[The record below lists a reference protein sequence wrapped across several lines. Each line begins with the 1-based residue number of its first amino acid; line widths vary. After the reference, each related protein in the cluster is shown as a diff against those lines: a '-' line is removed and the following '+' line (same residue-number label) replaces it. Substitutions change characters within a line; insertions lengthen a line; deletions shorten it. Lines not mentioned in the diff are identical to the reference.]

1 MSAPSQLLGST
12 ISHYRVIESLG
23 GGGMGVVYKAED
35 LRLGRL
41 VALKFLSDDL
51 AKVPHA
57 LERLRLE
64 ARAASALN
72 HPNICTIHDIDEVDG
87 RTFIAM
93 ELLEGNTLKHA
104 MSVQRLDID
113 TILEFGIQIADALD
127 AAHSKGIV
135 HRDIKPANIFVTN
148 RNQAKILDFGLAK
161 VTSGAGLGGSTLE
174 APQANLTSPGT
185 MMGTVAYMSPEQV
198 QGKELDARTDLFSLG
213 IVLYEMATGT
223 PPFRGDTAGIIFE
236 SILNRN
242 PVSPL
247 RINPDVPPQLEQI
260 ISKTLEKNR
269 DIRCQSA
276 AELRTDLKRL
286 RRDTES
292 GRQSTAV
299 GTSPSPLLAR
309 WKKHHWILFGI
320 GVSALLLLILF
331 AADVGHWR
339 SYLLGSKV
347 PIIRSIAVLPLENLS
362 HDPEQEYFVDGMTDA
377 LTTSL
382 SKVGALRVISRTS
395 AAHYK
400 GTNKTLPEIAREL
413 NVDGVVEGSVMRSGN
428 RVRITAQLLHAPTDQ
443 HLWAESYDRDLG
455 DILRLQSEVAQA
467 IAQQVR
473 IQLTPQQQAGLGSAP
488 NVSPGAYDA
497 FLKGQSSNSL
507 TLAGLRSAKTY
518 FEDAIQKDPNFAL
531 ARVGLADTY
540 ASLGSF
546 RWIPPSEAY
555 RHANENIRKAIEL
568 NPNLGEA
575 HSTLGWLSWRYE
587 WDWPTAEKEFRNA
600 VQINPNYSVGYVN
613 LSLYLGWNGQRPESM
628 AEFAKFHELDPMS
641 GGTGA
646 AYYHVRDYK
655 MLGEVS
661 RKDLASDPANWLSH
675 YWVGV
680 AEEASG
686 DLRNAISEF
695 QKAVEL
701 SQGDSDPT
709 AALAHSFVLAG
720 RRNEAESIL
729 HELLRSSKTTY
740 ASPYMIGAVYA
751 SLGNKDKAFE
761 FLEKAYQERS
771 PDLPWF
777 LKADPRIDNLRS
789 DPRYSSLF
797 RRVGLPH

>member
-1 MSAPSQLLGST
+1 MPAPSQLLGST

-51 AKVPHA
+51 ARVPHA

-174 APQANLTSPGT
+174 APEAHLTSPGT

-198 QGKELDARTDLFSLG
+198 QGKELDARTDLFSFG
-213 IVLYEMATGT
+213 IVLYEMTAGT
-223 PPFRGDTAGIIFE
+223 PPFRGDTAGVIFE
-236 SILNRN
+236 SILNRT

-299 GTSPSPLLAR
+299 GTSPSSLLLR
-309 WKKHHWILFGI
+309 WKKHRWILFGI

-331 AADVGHWR
+331 AADIGHWR
-339 SYLLGSKV
+339 SYLLGNKV

-428 RVRITAQLLHAPTDQ
+428 RVRISAQLLHAPSDQ

-467 IAQQVR
+467 VAQQVR
-473 IQLTPQQQAGLGSAP
+473 IQLTPQQQAGLRSVQEVNP
-488 NVSPGAYDA
+488 DAYEA
-497 FLKGQSSNSL
+497 FLKGRSSL
-507 TLAGLRSAKTY
+507 GIKLDGMRAGQAF
-518 FEDAIQKDPNFAL
+518 FEEAIRKDPNFAL
-531 ARVGLADTY
+531 AYVGLADTY
-540 ASLGSF
+540 LNLGTF
-546 RWIPPSEAY
+546 RWIPPQEAY
-555 RHANENIRKAIEL
+555 RHANEAIRKALDL
-568 NPNLGEA
+568 NSSLGET
-575 HSTLGWLSWRYE
+575 HSALGMLSWRFE
-587 WDWPTAEKEFRNA
+587 WDWPAAEKEFRRA
-600 VQINPNYSVGYVN
+600 VEMNPNYELGYID
-613 LSLYLGWNGQRPESM
+613 LGLYLGWSGKGPESM
-628 AEFAKFHELDPMS
+628 AEFAKYHELDPIS
-641 GGTGA
+641 STTGA
-646 AYYHVRDYK
+646 AYYHLQDYK
-655 MLGEVS
+655 MLEEVS
-661 RKDLASDPANWLSH
+661 RKDLVSNPTNWISH
-675 YWVGV
+675 YWIGV
-680 AEEASG
+680 AQEASG
-686 DLRNAISEF
+686 EAPKAITEY
-695 QKAVEL
+695 QTAVEM
-701 SQGDSDPT
+701 SQGDSDT
-709 AALAHSFVLAG
+709 VAALAHAYVIAG
-720 RRNEAESIL
+720 QQRGAENIL
-729 HELLRSSKTTY
+729 HDLLQRSKTTY
-740 ASPYMIGAVYA
+740 VSPYMIGTVYA
-751 SLGNKDKAFE
+751 SLGDKDKAFD

-777 LKADPRIDNLRS
+777 LKVDVRIDNLRS
-789 DPRYSSLF
+789 DPRYSTLF

>member
-1 MSAPSQLLGST
+1 MPAPSQLLGST

-127 AAHSKGIV
+127 AAHSKRIV

-148 RNQAKILDFGLAK
+148 LNQAKILDFGLAK

-198 QGKELDARTDLFSLG
+198 QGKELDARTDLFSFG
-213 IVLYEMATGT
+213 IVLYEMAAGT
-223 PPFRGDTAGIIFE
+223 PPFRGDTAGVIFE
-236 SILNRN
+236 SILNRT
-242 PVSPL
+242 PVSSL
-247 RINPDVPPQLEQI
+247 RINPDLPPQLEQI

-269 DIRCQSA
+269 DIRCQSS

-299 GTSPSPLLAR
+299 GTSPSSLLLR
-309 WKKHHWILFGI
+309 WKKHRWILFGI

-413 NVDGVVEGSVMRSGN
+413 SVDGVIEGSVMRSGN
-428 RVRITAQLLHAPTDQ
+428 RVRIAAQLLHAPTDK
-443 HLWAESYDRDLG
+443 HLWAEAYERDL
-455 DILRLQSEVAQA
+455 DDVLRLQNEVAQA
-467 IAQQVR
+467 IALQVQA
-473 IQLTPQQQAGLGSAP
+473 QLTPQQQAR
-488 NVSPGAYDA
+488 
-497 FLKGQSSNSL
+497 F
-507 TLAGLRSAKTY
+507 RSAGSVNPEAYEAYLRGRYYLSNQFTMGQPLNTAKSY
-518 FEDAIQKDPNFAL
+518 FEESIQKDPGFAL
-531 ARVGLADTY
+531 AYSGLADSY
-540 ASLGSF
+540 VYLAIF
-546 RWIPPSEAY
+546 RQLSPEGAY
-555 RHANENIRKAIEL
+555 RPAKEALRKALELDDSIGEAHDTLGVLSWRSELNWKAAEQEFNRAIALAPSYSCAHEDRAVYLSFVGRRAEALAEIAKSSELYPGPSSAMAESGADYQLRDYQSLVEASRRGVVSYPNEWTEHYTLGVGYEGTGKPLEAISEYQKAIEFL
-568 NPNLGEA
+568 AAVPHRAQEEGE
-575 HSTLGWLSWRYE
+575 
-587 WDWPTAEKEFRNA
+587 
-600 VQINPNYSVGYVN
+600 
-613 LSLYLGWNGQRPESM
+613 
-628 AEFAKFHELDPMS
+628 
-641 GGTGA
+641 
-646 AYYHVRDYK
+646 
-655 MLGEVS
+655 S
-661 RKDLASDPANWLSH
+661 R
-675 YWVGV
+675 
-680 AEEASG
+680 
-686 DLRNAISEF
+686 
-695 QKAVEL
+695 
-701 SQGDSDPT
+701 
-709 AALAHSFVLAG
+709 
-720 RRNEAESIL
+720 
-729 HELLRSSKTTY
+729 
-740 ASPYMIGAVYA
+740 
-751 SLGNKDKAFE
+751 
-761 FLEKAYQERS
+761 
-771 PDLPWF
+771 
-777 LKADPRIDNLRS
+777 
-789 DPRYSSLF
+789 
-797 RRVGLPH
+797 

>member
-1 MSAPSQLLGST
+1 MAPPSQLVGST
-12 ISHYRVIESLG
+12 ISHYRVIENLG

-35 LRLGRL
+35 VRLARL

-104 MSVQRLDID
+104 MSMQRLDID
-113 TILEFGIQIADALD
+113 TVLEFGIQIADALD

-161 VTSGAGLGGSTLE
+161 VTSGAAIGGSTLE
-174 APQANLTSPGT
+174 APEAHLTSPGT

-198 QGKELDARTDLFSLG
+198 QGKELDPRTDLFSFG

-223 PPFRGDTAGIIFE
+223 PPFRGDTAGVIFE
-236 SILNRN
+236 SILNRIPIS
-242 PVSPL
+242 PV
-247 RINPDVPPQLEQI
+247 RINPDLPPQLEQI

-292 GRQSTAV
+292 GRQTAAM
-299 GTSPSPLLAR
+299 GMPASSRWQKNRWTLL
-309 WKKHHWILFGI
+309 GI
-320 GVSALLLLILF
+320 GVSTLLLLLILF

-347 PIIRSIAVLPLENLS
+347 PTIRSIAVLPLENLS
-362 HDPEQEYFVDGMTDA
+362 HDPDQEYFVDGMTDA

-382 SKVGALRVISRTS
+382 SKLGGALRVISRTS
-395 AAHYK
+395 SAHYK

-413 NVDGVVEGSVMRSGN
+413 NVDGIVEGSVLRSGN

-473 IQLTPQQQAGLGSAP
+473 IQLTPQQQAGLGSAQSVNP
-488 NVSPGAYDA
+488 DAYEA
-497 FLKGQSSNSL
+497 FLKGSSSSGM
-507 TLAGLRSAKTY
+507 TLDGLRAGQAY
-518 FEDAIQKDPNFAL
+518 FEEAIRKDPNFAL
-531 ARVGLADTY
+531 AYVGLANAY
-540 ASLGSF
+540 VNLGGF
-546 RWIPPSEAY
+546 RRIPPQEAY
-555 RHANENIRKAIEL
+555 RHANEAIRKALEL
-568 NPNLGEA
+568 NSNLGEA
-575 HSTLGWLSWRYE
+575 HTTLGWLNWRYE
-587 WDWPTAEKEFRNA
+587 WNWPAAEKEFRLA
-600 VQINPNYSVGYVN
+600 EEISPNYAFGFVT
-613 LSLYLGWNGQRPESM
+613 LALYLAWHGQGPESI
-628 AEFAKFHELDPMS
+628 AEFAKYHQLDPISS
-641 GGTGA
+641 GRGA
-646 AYYHVRDYK
+646 AYYHLRDYK
-655 MLGEVS
+655 KLEEIS
-661 RKDLASDPANWLSH
+661 QEDLASNPANWIPH
-675 YWVGV
+675 YWIGV
-680 AEEASG
+680 AKVASG
-686 DLRNAISEF
+686 EPQKAISEYRT
-695 QKAVEL
+695 AVQM

-709 AALAHSFVLAG
+709 AALAHAYVIAG
-720 RRNEAESIL
+720 KRQEAQNIL
-729 HELLRSSKTTY
+729 RDLLRTSKTSY
-740 ASPYMIGAVYA
+740 VSPYMIGTVYA
-751 SLGNKDKAFE
+751 SLGDKDKAFD

-777 LKADPRIDNLRS
+777 LKADLRIDNLRS
-789 DPRYSSLF
+789 DSRYSSLF
-797 RRVGLPH
+797 RRVGLPQ

>member
-1 MSAPSQLLGST
+1 MPAPSQLLGST

-127 AAHSKGIV
+127 AAHSKRIV

-174 APQANLTSPGT
+174 APEAHLTSPGT

-198 QGKELDARTDLFSLG
+198 QGKELDARTDLFSFG

-223 PPFRGDTAGIIFE
+223 PPFRGDTAGAIFE
-236 SILNRN
+236 SILNRP

-247 RINPDVPPQLEQI
+247 RINPDVPLQLEQI

-269 DIRCQSA
+269 EIRCQSA

-292 GRQSTAV
+292 GTQRPAV

-309 WKKHHWILFGI
+309 WKKHRWTLFGI

-339 SYLLGSKV
+339 SYLVGSKV
-347 PIIRSIAVLPLENLS
+347 PTIRSIAVLPLENLS

-382 SKVGALRVISRTS
+382 SKLGALRVISRTS

-428 RVRITAQLLHAPTDQ
+428 RVRISAQLLHAPTDQ

-467 IAQQVR
+467 VAQQVR
-473 IQLTPQQQAGLGSAP
+473 IQLTPQQQAGLHSVQQVNP
-488 NVSPGAYDA
+488 DAYEA
-497 FLKGQSSNSL
+497 FLKG
-507 TLAGLRSAKTY
+507 RS
-518 FEDAIQKDPNFAL
+518 
-531 ARVGLADTY
+531 
-540 ASLGSF
+540 SLGM
-546 RWIPPSEAY
+546 
-555 RHANENIRKAIEL
+555 
-568 NPNLGEA
+568 
-575 HSTLGWLSWRYE
+575 LSWRFE
-587 WDWPTAEKEFRNA
+587 WDWPAAEKEFRRA
-600 VQINPNYSVGYVN
+600 VEMNPNYELGYID
-613 LSLYLGWNGQRPESM
+613 LGLYLGWSGKGPESM
-628 AEFAKFHELDPMS
+628 AEFAKYHELDPIS
-641 GGTGA
+641 STTGA
-646 AYYHVRDYK
+646 AYYHLQDYK
-655 MLGEVS
+655 MLEEVS
-661 RKDLASDPANWLSH
+661 RKDLVSNPTNWISH
-675 YWVGV
+675 YWIGV
-680 AEEASG
+680 AQEASG
-686 DLRNAISEF
+686 EAPKAITEY
-695 QKAVEL
+695 QTAVEM
-701 SQGDSDPT
+701 SQGDSDT
-709 AALAHSFVLAG
+709 VAALAHAYVIAG
-720 RRNEAESIL
+720 QQRGAENIL
-729 HELLRSSKTTY
+729 HDLLQRSKTTY
-740 ASPYMIGAVYA
+740 VSPYMIGTVYA
-751 SLGNKDKAFE
+751 SLGDKDKAFD

-777 LKADPRIDNLRS
+777 LKWTSVSTISAPILAIPPCFAASASRTNVTFQVPLTAQLNGIC
-789 DPRYSSLF
+789 
-797 RRVGLPH
+797 VG